1 MPERGVV
8 TWKGSPAPAPAPRS
22 YIVGAVLTLWSSS
35 IGKKAVMAVTGAIL
49 MVFVVVHTF
58 GTLKIFKGEQ
68 VFDAYALWLREV
80 GTPLLATG
88 AALWLNRVVLLAA
101 ASLHMLAAWQLT
113 RQSWAARPVQY
124 PKKESLEA
132 TYASRTM
139 RWGGV
144 IIALFVVYHVLHF
157 TVGAVGYGPGRFVHG
172 AVYRNVVLGFSVW
185 YVSAFYIVAMVFL
198 GLHLYHAAWS
208 TLHTLGVVTAWG
220 DRVWRTAGAILAVVI
235 ALANISVPVAVLT
248 GLLR

>member
-35 IGKKAVMAVTGAIL
+35 IGKKAVMAVTCAIL

-185 YVSAFYIVAMVFL
+185 YVSAFYIVAQAAL
-198 GLHLYHAAWS
+198 GLHLYHGVWS
-208 TLHTLGVVTAWG
+208 MFQTLGMRAR
-220 DRVWRTAGAILAVVI
+220 DNGAYRGLAVV
-235 ALANISVPVAVLT
+235 VAVLVVA
-248 GLLR
+248 GNVSIPLAVLAGVVK

>member
-1 MPERGVV
+1 MERV
-8 TWKGSPAPAPAPRS
+8 TVAGARPRS

-35 IGKKAVMAVTGAIL
+35 IGKKAVMAVTGAML
-49 MVFVVVHTF
+49 MAFVVVHTF
-58 GTLKIFKGEQ
+58 GTLKIFKGQE

-80 GTPLLATG
+80 GTPLLAAG
-88 AALWLNRVVLLAA
+88 AALWLNRLVLLAA
-101 ASLHMLAAWQLT
+101 VSLHMLAAWQLT

-124 PKKESLEA
+124 TKKESLEA

-157 TVGAVGYGPGRFVHG
+157 TVGAVGYGPGQFVHG
-172 AVYRNVVLGFSVW
+172 SVYRNVVLGFSVW

-198 GLHLYHAAWS
+198 ALHLYHAAWS
-208 TLHTLGVVTAWG
+208 VLHTLGVVTAWG
-220 DRVWRTAGAILAVVI
+220 DRAYRTAGAVLAIVV
-235 ALANISVPVAVLT
+235 ALANISVPVAVLA
-248 GLLR
+248 GVLK

>member
-1 MPERGVV
+1 MERV
-8 TWKGSPAPAPAPRS
+8 TVAGARPRS

-35 IGKKAVMAVTGAIL
+35 IGKKAVMAVTGAML
-49 MVFVVVHTF
+49 MAFVVVHTF
-58 GTLKIFKGEQ
+58 GTLKIFKGQE

-80 GTPLLATG
+80 GTPLLAAG
-88 AALWLNRVVLLAA
+88 AALWLNRVALLAA

-113 RQSWAARPVQY
+113 RQSWAARPVRY
-124 PKKESLEA
+124 REKEPLEA

-157 TVGAVGYGPGRFVHG
+157 TVGAVGYGPGQFAHG
-172 AVYRNVVLGFSVW
+172 SVYRNVVLGFSVW

-198 GLHLYHAAWS
+198 ALHLYHAAWS
-208 TLHTLGVVTAWG
+208 VLQTLGVVTAWG
-220 DRVWRTAGAILAVVI
+220 DRAYRTAGAAFAIVV
-235 ALANISVPVAVLT
+235 ALANISVPVAVLA
-248 GLLR
+248 GVLK

>member
-1 MPERGVV
+1 
-8 TWKGSPAPAPAPRS
+8 
-22 YIVGAVLTLWSSS
+22 
-35 IGKKAVMAVTGAIL
+35 
-49 MVFVVVHTF
+49 
-58 GTLKIFKGEQ
+58 
-68 VFDAYALWLREV
+68 
-80 GTPLLATG
+80 
-88 AALWLNRVVLLAA
+88 
-101 ASLHMLAAWQLT
+101 
-113 RQSWAARPVQY
+113 
-124 PKKESLEA
+124 
-132 TYASRTM
+132 M

-172 AVYRNVVLGFSVW
+172 SVYRNVVLGFSVW
-185 YVSAFYIVAMVFL
+185 YVSAFYIVAMVFP